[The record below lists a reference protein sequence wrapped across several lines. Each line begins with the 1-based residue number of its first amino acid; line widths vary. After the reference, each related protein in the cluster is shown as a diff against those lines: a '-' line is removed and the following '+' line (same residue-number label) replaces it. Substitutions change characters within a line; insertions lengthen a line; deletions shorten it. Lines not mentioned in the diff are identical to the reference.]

1 MESCKLHQSMGVH
14 NMSRPEMNRRIAT
27 IPGDRIKEGLQMIS
41 AGYGS
46 AGIQF
51 ETGLTVKQV
60 NALVEWFSRYCTRS
74 MIIFPGA

>member
-1 MESCKLHQSMGVH
+1 MYVHQSMGAH
-14 NMSRPEMNRRIAT
+14 NMSKLEMKRRLAT
-27 IPGDRIKEGLQMIS
+27 IPGDRIREGLQMIS

-74 MIIFPGA
+74 MLIFPVA